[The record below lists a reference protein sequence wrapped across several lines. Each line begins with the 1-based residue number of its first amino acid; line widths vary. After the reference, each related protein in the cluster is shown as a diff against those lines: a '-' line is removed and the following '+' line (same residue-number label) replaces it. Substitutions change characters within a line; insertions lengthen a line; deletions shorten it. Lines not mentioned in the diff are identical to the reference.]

1 MALNFKLKHKHK
13 IILFFQAEDASGV
26 T

>member
-1 MALNFKLKHKHK
+1 MKLKHK
-13 IILFFQAEDASGV
+13 IILEVGQ